1 MAAIHDL
8 LNQITDPKLRER
20 ITREWEAA
28 TRHKKFGLVF
38 EQHLPEVVPIY
49 SAKPRKGDLV
59 AKRSGSLNET
69 WRVRRIEGS
78 IAHLMKPRQ
87 AGEKESAG
95 EQLTLP
101 VAELVVVKQFGDP
114 IFPTLVPMDAVQ
126 NGPADAPW
134 HTLIEADNY
143 HALQLLEYLYAGK
156 VDCIYIDPPYNSGAR
171 DWKYNNDYV
180 DGTDGWRHSKWLSF
194 IEKRLRLAKKLLN
207 PETGIIVCTID
218 ENEVHHLGILLEE
231 IFPNFYR
238 QKVTIVITSR
248 GVAKQGLARVE
259 EYALI
264 AFAPNAR
271 ATDTKDN
278 YLTRTEAKKN
288 KNPWASLLRRGSS
301 GLPSDRSGMVYPIL
315 IDPADRRIIGV
326 GESLEERIARGEL
339 LKSEI
344 DNLDPDRD
352 PSFAWPIRS
361 NGKLGRW
368 QVAPKRL
375 KELLA
380 SGFVKAGRYDERKRS
395 WSINYLKK
403 GPISEIA
410 QGKLKITRREWADGP
425 VTLVYSDEEDTVTRA
440 KTVWFRTLHDA
451 GTYGTTLLQDILG
464 SRLFE
469 FPKSVYAVKDTI
481 AALVGA
487 NKSALIVDFFA
498 GSGTT
503 LNAVNLLNVL
513 DEGQRR
519 CILVTNNELNGDFAD
534 RVLASGVRPGSD
546 EWESNGVCQSVTW
559 PRTKFTV
566 KGERSDGSKL
576 SGEYFTGSLI
586 DSEKRRAFRHAA
598 FVTPEDFR
606 VPAGLSPADVKKA
619 EKKVEKKKLAF
630 VSMIDALPQNSVTP
644 GCRFIVSEDYKASV
658 LFDPDA
664 AAEWL
669 EALEEQDHITDFYI
683 VAEDEKQFKA
693 LKAQV
698 DDLVGPLIVQEEE
711 KRPMSA
717 GFPANVAYFK
727 LDFLDKDRVELGA
740 AFREIL
746 PLLWMKSGATGPS
759 PTLPEGPLP
768 DVFVPE
774 SSPFAVLLNETRVTA
789 FREALL
795 AREAL
800 RHVYVV
806 TDAEEAF
813 RAISGEL
820 RIALIA
826 RNPDVEFVQLYR
838 DYLVNFT
845 INTRAED
852 AAAGIGGVA

>member
-69 WRVRRIEGS
+69 WRVRRIEGGT
-78 IAHLMKPRQ
+78 AHLMKPRQ

-95 EQLTLP
+95 ERLTLP

-126 NGPADAPW
+126 NGLADAPW

-156 VDCIYIDPPYNSGAR
+156 VDCVYIDPPYNSGAR

-180 DGTDGWRHSKWLSF
+180 DGNDGWRHSKWLSF
-194 IEKRLRLAKKLLN
+194 MEKRLEIAKRILN
-207 PETGIIVCTID
+207 PKASVLIVTID
-218 ENEVHHLGILLEE
+218 EKEHVRLGLLLEQV
-231 IFPNFYR
+231 FPNCKI
-238 QKVTIVITSR
+238 QETTIVINPKGTAR
-248 GVAKQGLARVE
+248 YNEFARVE
-259 EYALI
+259 EYAFFVFIGDIRLS
-264 AFAPNAR
+264 PGNSDMLTAR
-271 ATDTKDN
+271 DYASETHVRWRG
-278 YLTRTEAKKN
+278 LARTGRKGLRSN
-288 KNPWASLLRRGSS
+288 NPGSW
-301 GLPSDRSGMVYPIL
+301 YPIFL
-315 IDPADRRIIGV
+315 NNEDNTIHSIGDAIGTSESEASVPTPDGTFAVWPSSKNGNQYSWSTVPETLRAIHERGGFKTGRVNPKRKSYPFYYLSTGLFKKIESGEIVITGRGDRD
-326 GESLEERIARGEL
+326 EL
-339 LKSEI
+339 LVEYATGLKSAM
-344 DNLDPDRD
+344 P
-352 PSFAWPIRS
+352 RS
-361 NGKLGRW
+361 VWNK
-368 QVAPKRL
+368 
-375 KELLA
+375 
-380 SGFVKAGRYDERKRS
+380 
-395 WSINYLKK
+395 
-403 GPISEIA
+403 
-410 QGKLKITRREWADGP
+410 
-425 VTLVYSDEEDTVTRA
+425 VT
-440 KTVWFRTLHDA
+440 HDA
-451 GTYGTTLLQDILG
+451 GSHGTAVLQSILPG
-464 SRLFE
+464 ASFP
-469 FPKSVYAVKDTI
+469 FPKSLYAVSDSIGFFVGKKKD
-481 AALVGA
+481 
-487 NKSALIVDFFA
+487 ALIVDFFA

-503 LNAVNLLNVL
+503 LHATLLLNAR
-513 DEGQRR
+513 DKGNRR
-519 CILVTNNELNGDFAD
+519 VVLVTNNEVSGDESDALRAD
-534 RVLASGVRPGSD
+534 GHEPGSNT
-546 EWESNGVCQSVTW
+546 WERKGICRSVTW
-559 PRTKFTV
+559 PRLSCAVNGK
-566 KGERSDGSKL
+566 RLDGTPL
-576 SGEYFTGSLI
+576 PGEYLTGI
-586 DSEKRRAFRHAA
+586 MVDREKRRTFRHPA
-598 FVTPEDFR
+598 FVAPEEFR
-606 VPAGLSPADVKKA
+606 VPADLSPADLKKA
-619 EKKVEKKKLAF
+619 EKAVEKKKLAF

-644 GCRFIVSEDYKASV
+644 SCRFIVSEDHKASV

-698 DDLVGPLIVQEEE
+698 DDLLGPLIVQEEE

-717 GFPANVAYFK
+717 GFPSNVAYFK

-746 PLLWMKSGATGPS
+746 PLLWMKSGAIGPS
-759 PTLPEGPLP
+759 PTLPVGPLP
-768 DVFVPE
+768 DFFVPE
-774 SSPFAVLLNETRVTA
+774 ASPFAVLLNETRVTA

-813 RAISGEL
+813 RAISWEL
-820 RIALIA
+820 RSTLTA